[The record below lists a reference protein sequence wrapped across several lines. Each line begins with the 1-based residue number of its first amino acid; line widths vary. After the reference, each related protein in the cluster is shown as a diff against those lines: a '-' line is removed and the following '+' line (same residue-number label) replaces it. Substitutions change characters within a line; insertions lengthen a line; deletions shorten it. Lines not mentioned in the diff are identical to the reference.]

1 MSRGGLEK
9 SKERGRKKTRER
21 LKYQQT
27 LNLMQTQTETQK
39 AAENTTEEI
48 CARVIGTELP
58 AEFNGFAKRIVD
70 AIAYAVNRVYN
81 PYVVACIKGNTLTVF
96 IRNQYIEHIYTCAFA
111 CEFAVETLN
120 CNREGYIKTCFKK
133 CMKRIREESS
143 RALYDS
149 IKNIEAELVL
159 LGAKYT
165 YQVNNEKP
173 PQEVKFTIYF

>member
-1 MSRGGLEK
+1 MEPQIETPK
-9 SKERGRKKTRER
+9 S
-21 LKYQQT
+21 
-27 LNLMQTQTETQK
+27 TE
-39 AAENTTEEI
+39 NPTEEI
-48 CARVIGTELP
+48 CVHVIGTELP
-58 AEFNGFAKRIVD
+58 PEFGDFAREVVN
-70 AIAYAVNRVYN
+70 AIAYSVNRMYN
-81 PYVVACIKGNTLTVF
+81 PYVVACLRGSVLTVD
-96 IRNQYIEHIYTCAFA
+96 IYNQYIEHIYTCAFA
-111 CEFAVETLN
+111 CEFAVEALN
-120 CNREGYIKTCFKK
+120 CDREGYIKTCFKK